1 MKTLAFIKDLPYSK
15 PTISYNHYETTILD
29 RSNFPDFVKE
39 ELQLDTDSVLTLE
52 TVKGQTPTHTDSPPR
67 QAHIVWYISDVPM
80 TLVTEYGTSVLNYG
94 DSMVINSQSKHKGI
108 VENGGNGTFFAVDYG
123 KNYEETLK
131 IYEKYQKNW

>member
-15 PTISYNHYETTILD
+15 PTFSFTYYETTVLD

-39 ELQLDTDSVLTLE
+39 ELQLDNDSVLTLE
-52 TVKGQTPTHTDSPPR
+52 TVKGQTPSHIDNPPR

-94 DSMVINSQSKHKGI
+94 DSIVINSQSKHKGI

>member
-39 ELQLDTDSVLTLE
+39 ELQLDNDSVLTLE
-52 TVKGQTPTHTDSPPR
+52 TVKGQTPTHRDSPPR

-80 TLVTEYGTSVLNYG
+80 TLIVAEYNSTTSARKSFQALKSKSKIIVAKGGTHFFPMEMPEL
-94 DSMVINSQSKHKGI
+94 VIEEIKSFNLQSK
-108 VENGGNGTFFAVDYG
+108 N
-123 KNYEETLK
+123 L
-131 IYEKYQKNW
+131 